1 MFPLIDMQFTG
12 WIDITGLVQVADMEC
27 FKRII
32 MKIAS
37 TLLQNK
43 SKSQLENIIHHLSKP

>member
-1 MFPLIDMQFTG
+1 MQFTG

-32 MKIAS
+32 IKVAS

-43 SKSQLENIIHHLSKP
+43 SKFPTGKYNPSFIKTLKSKP